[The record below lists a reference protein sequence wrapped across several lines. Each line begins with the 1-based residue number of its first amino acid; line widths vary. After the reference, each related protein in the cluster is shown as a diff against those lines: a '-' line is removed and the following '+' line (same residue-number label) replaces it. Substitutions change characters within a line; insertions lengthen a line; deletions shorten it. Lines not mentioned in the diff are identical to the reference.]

1 MQAMKFCLLVLLA
14 SALVLDAHCAQGRS
28 IQRKLAKKPKGT
40 VKTLKGDKGDVI
52 DCVDIYKQP
61 AFDHP
66 LLQNHTLQIAPSS
79 HKYGAP
85 RDNAILDS
93 LFDISW
99 RKNGG
104 CPEGSVP
111 IVRNVL
117 SDRPIIRKNISSGIQ
132 TSGHQHAVI
141 FFLNGEATMQ
151 GGRATIT
158 QWDPYLAQPEDF
170 SLSQI
175 WIMAG
180 QDGTTNR
187 QTIEAGWQ
195 KHPHRTG
202 FNGSTF
208 FVYWTA
214 DGYNSTGCY
223 DLRCAGWV
231 LTCSQYSPG
240 MQLQS
245 STYGGQP
252 IELAMDIERDQS
264 TGNWWLYLWGT
275 PIGYWPP
282 SIYKGGAL
290 TNGSATISW
299 GGEIYDSSGS
309 EGFNTSTQ
317 MGSGHFATEG
327 YRRASYVRDIVY
339 TAHNGTSYAIPQ
351 DKLDPV
357 ASAPNCY
364 DYQFQQGCAGQVY
377 FYYGGPGCGTSA
389 MFTGSS
395 IVTVN
400 QLDEDKARCSNSAKK

>member
-1 MQAMKFCLLVLLA
+1 MQAMKCCLLVLLA
-14 SALVLDAHCAQGRS
+14 SALVLDAPCAQGRS

-40 VKTLKGDKGDVI
+40 VKTLKGAKGDVI

-66 LLQNHTLQIAPSS
+66 LLQNHTLQIAPSLQ
-79 HKYGAP
+79 KYGAP

-93 LFDISW
+93 LLDISW

-111 IVRNVL
+111 IVRNAL
-117 SDRPIIRKNISSGIQ
+117 SDHPIIRKNMSSANQ
-132 TSGHQHAVI
+132 ASGHQYAVI
-141 FFLNGEATMQ
+141 FFLYGQATMQ
-151 GGRATIT
+151 GGSATIT
-158 QWDPYLAQPEDF
+158 QWDPYLAQAADF

-175 WIMAG
+175 WITAG
-180 QDGTTNR
+180 QSGTTNL

-195 KHPHRTG
+195 KYPQRTG
-202 FNGSTF
+202 FDGPTF
-208 FVYWTA
+208 FVFWTA
-214 DGYNSTGCY
+214 DDYSSTGCY
-223 DLRCAGWV
+223 DLTCPGWV
-231 LTCSQYSPG
+231 LTSSQYYPG

-245 STYGGQP
+245 STYGGQQ

-282 SIYKGGAL
+282 SIYNGGAL
-290 TNGSATISW
+290 TYGADTISW

-309 EGFNTSTQ
+309 GGFNTLTQ

-327 YRRASYVRDIVY
+327 YTFASYVRDIVY
-339 TAHNGTSYAIPQ
+339 TDPNGTPYAISQ
-351 DKLDPV
+351 DQLDPL
-357 ASAPNCY
+357 APAPNCY
-364 DYQFQQGCAGQVY
+364 NYQFEQDSSGQVY
-377 FYYGGPGCGTSA
+377 FFYGGPGCSTSA

-400 QLDEDKARCSNSAKK
+400 LLDEDKARRSNSA